1 MARSAWAITI
11 SVWRALFLRD
21 AIFRL
26 FSRRGAW
33 VWLILEPIL
42 QIAFLIFI
50 FTAIRLRVIGGIDT
64 ALWLLAGMLG
74 FFMFR
79 RTMNAGMAGIQMSK
93 ALFTYRQVQPVDTV
107 LVRSVTE
114 GVLMFIISLIIFLG
128 AAILGLN
135 VIPDNFFGVLYG
147 VFTLWLMGLG
157 VGLLMSVP
165 KVIVAEI
172 GDVFNIL
179 MTPLYLLS
187 GAIIPIAGLPSPYKE
202 WLLINPIAH
211 SLELIRISF
220 ASHYIGISELDRLY
234 PLVFGLVLVLL
245 GLVIHRIFKRKVIE
259 L

>member
-107 LVRSVTE
+107 LVRAVTE

-128 AAILGLN
+128 AAVLGLD
-135 VIPDNFFGVLYG
+135 VVPDNLFGVMYAI
-147 VFTLWLMGLG
+147 FTLWLLGLG
-157 VGLLMSVP
+157 TGLLMSVP
-165 KVIVAEI
+165 KVIVAES
-172 GDVFNIL
+172 GDIFNIL
-179 MTPLYLLS
+179 MMPLYLLS
-187 GAIIPIAGLPSPYKE
+187 GAIFPIATLPSPYKE

-234 PLVFGLVLVLL
+234 PLVFSLILVLL